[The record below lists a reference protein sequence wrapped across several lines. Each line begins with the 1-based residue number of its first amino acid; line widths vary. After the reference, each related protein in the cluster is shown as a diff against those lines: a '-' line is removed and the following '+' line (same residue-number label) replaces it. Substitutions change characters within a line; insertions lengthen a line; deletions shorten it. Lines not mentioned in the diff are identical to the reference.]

1 MSNKDTYEAQGV
13 VKSYSAQNDLQK
25 PEETILNIL
34 KNKAGNMRMLDIG
47 VGGGRTTLYFAGLVK
62 EYIGIDYSENMIKA
76 CRMRF
81 SNCLE
86 NMSFEVCDAKAM
98 EIFKDDYFD
107 FILFSFNG
115 IDYISHEDRLKALQ
129 EIKRVGKKGGFFC
142 FSTHNLR
149 SVDKLLA
156 VKLSVNPAKML
167 YFILQ
172 HLLLR
177 FMNRG
182 LRKLRNEP
190 YAIIR
195 DGAYRFRLAT
205 YYVKPEMAAKQLSD
219 LGYRNI
225 RVYSLTNGEEVSD
238 KSELETIIDPWLYY
252 LCNI

>member
-1 MSNKDTYEAQGV
+1 MSNKNTYESQDV
-13 VKSYSAQNDLQK
+13 VKSYSAQEDLQK
-25 PEETILNIL
+25 PEETILNSL
-34 KNKAGNMRMLDIG
+34 KNRLGNMRMLDIG
-47 VGGGRTTLYFAGLVK
+47 VGGGRTTLHFAGLVK
-62 EYIGIDYSENMIKA
+62 EYIGIDYSENMIKS
-76 CRMRF
+76 CKMRF
-81 SNCLE
+81 KNHPE
-86 NMSFEVCDAKAM
+86 NMSFEVCDAKAV

-115 IDYISHEDRLKALQ
+115 IDYISHEDRLKSLQ

-149 SVDKLLA
+149 SIDNLFA
-156 VKLSVNPAKML
+156 VRLSVNPAKML
-167 YFILQ
+167 YSIIQ

-182 LRKLRNEP
+182 FKKLKDEQ

-205 YYVKPEMAAKQLSD
+205 YYVKPEIAGKQLSD
-219 LGYRNI
+219 LGYKNI
-225 RVYSLTNGEEVSD
+225 QVYSLASGQEISD
-238 KSELETIIDPWLYY
+238 KSKLETATDPWLYY